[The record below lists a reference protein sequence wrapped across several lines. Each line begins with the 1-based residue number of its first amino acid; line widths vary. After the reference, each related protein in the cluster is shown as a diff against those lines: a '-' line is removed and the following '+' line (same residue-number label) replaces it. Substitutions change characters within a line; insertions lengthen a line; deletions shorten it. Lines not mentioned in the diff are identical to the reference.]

1 MRWLC
6 IGVVCLVACGDDAP
20 REDRLIQSNDREF
33 NELEG
38 PESVGECA
46 SSSECV
52 DNCLHSCTADSVQ
65 PMTCPVMPLPLP
77 SRLVGATCA
86 CQGQACKWL

>member
-1 MRWLC
+1 MRRLC
-6 IGVVCLVACGDDAP
+6 ILVCLVACGDDAP
-20 REDRLIQSNDREF
+20 LEDRLIQSNDRQF
-33 NELEG
+33 GELER

-52 DNCLHSCTADSVQ
+52 DNCLHSCTPDSVQ
-65 PMTCPVMPLPLP
+65 PMTCPVTPVPLP

-86 CQGQACKWL
+86 CDAEACKWL